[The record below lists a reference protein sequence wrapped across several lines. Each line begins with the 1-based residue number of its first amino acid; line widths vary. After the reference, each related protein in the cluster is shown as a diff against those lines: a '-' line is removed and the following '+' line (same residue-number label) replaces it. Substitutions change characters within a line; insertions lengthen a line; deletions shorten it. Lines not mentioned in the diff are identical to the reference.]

1 MLLTLARSTPQW
13 ITLFD
18 VDLTPAPCTV
28 IGIAGCTGSGK
39 TTLARELARELDAT
53 IFPLDL
59 YYRDLSHLSIHERH
73 HENFD
78 HPDSLESELFIEH
91 ISALKQ
97 GHTIQ
102 RPVYDFAAHTRVPDR
117 FDTITPRPYLVVEGI
132 LGLHYPGVLPLYDFS
147 IYVNAPEDVCLRR
160 RIHRDVR
167 ERGRT
172 EESVLAQFRATAWP
186 MHELYTIPSQERA
199 SIIVQG
205 TEALDWSME
214 LVFKTM
220 KARGLLDPK
229 PKA

>member
-1 MLLTLARSTPQW
+1 MELPPDSSVRPTVFGP
-13 ITLFD
+13 
-18 VDLTPAPCTV
+18 VV

-59 YYRDLSHLSIHERH
+59 YYRDLAHLSMAERH
-73 HENFD
+73 HQNFD

-91 ISALKQ
+91 VRSLKQ

-102 RPVYDFAAHTRVPDR
+102 RPVYDFAQHTRVPER
-117 FDTITPRPYLVVEGI
+117 FDTVAPARYVVVEGI
-132 LGLHYPGVLPLYDFS
+132 LGLHYSDLLPLYDFS
-147 IYVNAPEDVCLRR
+147 IYVNAPADVCLRR
-160 RIHRDVR
+160 RIHRDAR

-172 EESVLAQFRATAWP
+172 EESVVAQFSATVWP

-214 LVFKTM
+214 LIFKTM
-220 KARGLLDPK
+220 KSRGLLDSSPAK
-229 PKA
+229 